1 MMVSKQRRYFYA
13 EPSYHSNH
21 DQWRKLGISVFTEC
35 PVSRTFRRRRAAN
48 FRLLADIVDL
58 TVTAAIGVGVLVCF
72 GLVFTML

>member
-1 MMVSKQRRYFYA
+1 MQ
-13 EPSYHSNH
+13 NH
-21 DQWRKLGISVFTEC
+21 RIISLYPESAGEC
-35 PVSRTFRRRRAAN
+35 PVCRSFRRGRAAN

>member
-1 MMVSKQRRYFYA
+1 MQ
-13 EPSYHSNH
+13 NH
-21 DQWRKLGISVFTEC
+21 RIIPLYPETAGEC

-58 TVTAAIGVGVLVCF
+58 TVTAAIGVLVCF

>member
-1 MMVSKQRRYFYA
+1 MQ
-13 EPSYHSNH
+13 NH
-21 DQWRKLGISVFTEC
+21 RIISLYPETAGEC
-35 PVSRTFRRRRAAN
+35 RSAAPFRRRRAAN

>member
-1 MMVSKQRRYFYA
+1 MQ
-13 EPSYHSNH
+13 NH
-21 DQWRKLGISVFTEC
+21 RIISLYPETAGEC
-35 PVSRTFRRRRAAN
+35 PVSRRRAAN

>member
-1 MMVSKQRRYFYA
+1 MQ
-13 EPSYHSNH
+13 NH
-21 DQWRKLGISVFTEC
+21 RIISLYPETAGKC
-35 PVSRTFRRRRAAN
+35 PTGRSFRRRHAAN

>member
-1 MMVSKQRRYFYA
+1 MQHHRI
-13 EPSYHSNH
+13 
-21 DQWRKLGISVFTEC
+21 ISLYPETAGEC

-72 GLVFTML
+72 LVCVTLGNLVF

>member
-1 MMVSKQRRYFYA
+1 MQ
-13 EPSYHSNH
+13 NH
-21 DQWRKLGISVFTEC
+21 RIISLYPETAGEC
-35 PVSRTFRRRRAAN
+35 PVSRSFRRGRAAN

>member
-1 MMVSKQRRYFYA
+1 MQ
-13 EPSYHSNH
+13 NH
-21 DQWRKLGISVFTEC
+21 RIISLYPETAGEC
-35 PVSRTFRRRRAAN
+35 PVTFRRRRAAN